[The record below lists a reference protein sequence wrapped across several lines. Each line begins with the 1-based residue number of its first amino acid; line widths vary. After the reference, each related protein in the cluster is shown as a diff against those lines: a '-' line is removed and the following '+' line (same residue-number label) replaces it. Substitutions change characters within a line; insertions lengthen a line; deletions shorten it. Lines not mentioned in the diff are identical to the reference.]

1 MPTIEFHYEYDFQLE
16 NNAAF
21 LSWIEE
27 VANSENYRI
36 GSLNYIF
43 CNDEY
48 LAELHLKYLD
58 NQDLTDII
66 TFDYVENDVISGDI
80 FISIERVKDN
90 ASSFKVDFKE
100 ELLRVM
106 SHGLLHLMGYHD
118 KSEKDRAVMREKEDE
133 KIKMFHVEQ

>member
-118 KSEKDRAVMREKEDE
+118 KSEKDSAVMREKEDE

>member
-27 VANSENYRI
+27 VANSENYSI

-48 LAELHLKYLD
+48 LAQLHLKYL
-58 NQDLTDII
+58 NKEDLTDII
-66 TFDYVENDVISGDI
+66 TFDYVEDDVISGDI

-106 SHGLLHLMGYHD
+106 SHGLLHLMGYQD
-118 KSEKDRAVMREKEDE
+118 KSDEDSAVMREKEDE